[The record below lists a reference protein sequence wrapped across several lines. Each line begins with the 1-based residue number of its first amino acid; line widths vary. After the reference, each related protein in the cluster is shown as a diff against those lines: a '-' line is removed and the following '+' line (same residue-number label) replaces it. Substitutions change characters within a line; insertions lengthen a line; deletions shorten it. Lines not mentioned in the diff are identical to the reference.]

1 MSSDSIISNV
11 SIQLEN
17 WLEKHSRSCPRRW
30 LKRYF
35 RFNGEYLSYS
45 KNDSTKS
52 SEKFKISI
60 SDISDVKM
68 IVNSEGKNVLYII
81 INQSKDGENSNS
93 NSNELEISMPNQQI
107 LKIWYN
113 SIKECIDNNS
123 KLKTL
128 KSLSGRSL
136 NKPNSSH
143 NNNNDIIRS
152 TEEIPVNRNK
162 PLPQP
167 NVYKKNSNKD
177 LNMTDRSLPNIV
189 KENINKRP
197 QQEKS
202 SALSK
207 LDALLGDLKHTISL
221 SELERKSMLIL
232 NNYERIGLS
241 PLSNTM
247 ESSPLKQNYNIDSIN
262 MQNNEKV
269 NSLMSNNNKNNI
281 KELQYENDKELKIS
295 TLPPEEKTNRSNEE
309 INVNSKF
316 NYSDPTISLSKKYE
330 NRFEDDIP
338 NRKNTLVDDR
348 GSLSREN
355 DELISD
361 INKKINFNMYNERDG
376 RSNSYV
382 YNMAVNNYN
391 ESEYGSRN
399 NSITYDSFNIN
410 INTKSSHSSNVI
422 CTPVINKPKQREI
435 YAQFQSSLNLSLDL
449 VNILIQILFISTD
462 SVDIYFTEYKE
473 VILTKSSDLI
483 NKSSSLFKQIND
495 ETRQN
500 TNISISETVF
510 LTKNQKMIELANN
523 LASIIRKVVSSLK
536 MYLKIVKKDQL
547 IQTSEFDIKS
557 MVNSEIES
565 NKKLTIKELK
575 QSMNNLKN
583 NLTLIQ
589 NEFEKIEI

>member
-1 MSSDSIISNV
+1 
-11 SIQLEN
+11 
-17 WLEKHSRSCPRRW
+17 
-30 LKRYF
+30 
-35 RFNGEYLSYS
+35 
-45 KNDSTKS
+45 
-52 SEKFKISI
+52 
-60 SDISDVKM
+60 
-68 IVNSEGKNVLYII
+68 
-81 INQSKDGENSNS
+81 
-93 NSNELEISMPNQQI
+93 
-107 LKIWYN
+107 
-113 SIKECIDNNS
+113 
-123 KLKTL
+123 
-128 KSLSGRSL
+128 
-136 NKPNSSH
+136 
-143 NNNNDIIRS
+143 
-152 TEEIPVNRNK
+152 
-162 PLPQP
+162 
-167 NVYKKNSNKD
+167 
-177 LNMTDRSLPNIV
+177 MTDRSLPNIV

-589 NEFEKIEI
+589 NEFEKIEIS